1 METLTQPWSGTA
13 AAKYARGSIN
23 FYNAPVYE
31 YVKSSVAD
39 HEEQDLAAML
49 DCLRLESTPAYTWSV
64 TNLTNSYQAGD
75 HVSHA
80 EREVIFLRALETTII
95 FDRMESTLPHKIALM
110 HTRGAPASS
119 GSNSYVS
126 VNGDDAVRVSTLV
139 PTMPAYH
146 VVDEQ
151 RANAAH
157 RLELGTAGTGDLECF
172 LSVVQARGKDEADL
186 TIMLTQQA
194 GYWMLTLV
202 HPTKGSA
209 RILLNRGRTAEG
221 GSVGVSA
228 TPTPPPVPGPGMTN
242 FRVGVN
248 IPVWGN

>member
-1 METLTQPWSGTA
+1 MENPAKAWSGAA

-31 YVKSSVAD
+31 YVKSTVAD
-39 HEEQDLAAML
+39 REAQDLSAQL

-64 TNLTNSYQAGD
+64 TNLTNSYRSAEQ
-75 HVSHA
+75 VSHA
-80 EREVIFLRALETTII
+80 EREAIFLRALETTVI
-95 FDRMESTLPHKIALM
+95 FDRMVSTVAHRIALM
-110 HTRGAPASS
+110 HTRGAPLSS

-126 VNGDDAVRVSTLV
+126 VNGSEAVRVSTLV
-139 PTMPAYH
+139 PAVPAYE

-151 RANAAH
+151 RANGAH
-157 RLELGTAGTGDLECF
+157 RLELGTAGTGELECF

-194 GYWMLTLV
+194 GYWILTLV

-209 RILLNRGRTAEG
+209 RILLSRGRTSVG
-221 GSVGVSA
+221 GSVAVSA
-228 TPTPPPVPGPGMTN
+228 TPTPPPLRGASVTS
-242 FRVGVN
+242 FRMGASTT
-248 IPVWGN
+248 VWGN

>member
-1 METLTQPWSGTA
+1 MENPAKAWSGTA
-13 AAKYARGSIN
+13 AANYARGSIN

-31 YVKSSVAD
+31 YVRSTVAD
-39 HEEQDLAAML
+39 HDAQDLAALL

-64 TNLTNSYQAGD
+64 TNLTNSYQGGD
-75 HVSHA
+75 QVSHA
-80 EREVIFLRALETTII
+80 EREVIFLRALETTVI
-95 FDRMESTLPHKIALM
+95 FDRMESTVAHKIALM
-110 HTRGAPASS
+110 HTRGAPMSS

-126 VNGDDAVRVSTLV
+126 INGNEAVRVTTLV
-139 PTMPAYH
+139 PTVPAYE

-151 RANAAH
+151 RANGAH
-157 RLELGTAGTGDLECF
+157 RLELSTAGTGELECF

-202 HPTKGSA
+202 HPTKSSA
-209 RILLNRGRTAEG
+209 RILLNRGRTSVG

-228 TPTPPPVPGPGMTN
+228 TPTPPPILGTSMSN
-242 FRVGVN
+242 FRVGAN

>member
-1 METLTQPWSGTA
+1 MENTAKAWSGAA

-31 YVKSSVAD
+31 YVKSTVAD
-39 HEEQDLAAML
+39 HDAEDLAAML

-64 TNLTNSYQAGD
+64 TNLTNSYQRGD
-75 HVSHA
+75 QVSHA

-95 FDRMESTLPHKIALM
+95 FDRMESTAGHKIALM
-110 HTRGAPASS
+110 HTRGAPTSS
-119 GSNSYVS
+119 GSNSHLS
-126 VNGDDAVRVSTLV
+126 VNGDEAVRVTTLV
-139 PTMPAYH
+139 PGAPAYE

-151 RANAAH
+151 RANGAH
-157 RLELGTAGTGDLECF
+157 RLELRTAGSGELECF
-172 LSVVQARGKDEADL
+172 LNVIQARGRDEADL
-186 TIMLTQQA
+186 TIMLTQQ
-194 GYWMLTLV
+194 GDYWMLTLV

-209 RILLNRGRTAEG
+209 RILLNRGRTAVG

-228 TPTPPPVPGPGMTN
+228 TPTPPPLLGTGMTN
-242 FRVGVN
+242 FRVGTN